1 MFKKKILIGHSED
14 TAQAI
19 IEHREKGN
27 VQSEDTVQAMIEHL
41 ETSNIPFEDTVQT
54 ILEYL
59 EKSNVPLEVDI
70 EAFLKPSSEVYELFY
85 TVKVQK
91 KYAKQAEAFVTQYVS
106 QEDLMHRYKV
116 ANKKSR
122 KLERKE
128 KALYLF
134 VAFIYFIAVAAI
146 EMGKSLGLEIVPSIG
161 CAVLLMG
168 GMFMTIKFY
177 KEMKKESG
185 DSRETYKWLMIVGIA
200 WIFYAVASFISVF
213 RLFSWLSFIYLLL
226 LPHISTFF

>member
-1 MFKKKILIGHSED
+1 MFKKKILVGHSED
-14 TAQAI
+14 AILAI
-19 IEHREKGN
+19 IEQLEK
-27 VQSEDTVQAMIEHL
+27 
-41 ETSNIPFEDTVQT
+41 SNIPFKIGIKD
-54 ILEYL
+54 IL
-59 EKSNVPLEVDI
+59 KR
-70 EAFLKPSSEVYELFY
+70 SSEEYEGFY
-85 TVKVQK
+85 MVKVQK
-91 KYAKQAEAFVTQYVS
+91 KCAKQVEAIVAQYVS
-106 QEDLMHRYKV
+106 QEDLKNWYKV
-116 ANKKSR
+116 EKKKSR

-134 VAFIYFIAVAAI
+134 VAFIYFIAVVAI
-146 EMGKSLGLEIVPSIG
+146 EMGMSLGLEIVPSIG

-226 LPHISTFF
+226 LSHISTFF